1 VAVPEIPDTVRDKAA
16 WVDLQEL
23 DQHGEGLTQWEIDF
37 VESLT
42 KRLRDGNMLTD
53 AQRGTLAKIR
63 EDRL

>member
-1 VAVPEIPDTVRDKAA
+1 MPEIPDTVRDKSA

-42 KRLRDGNMLTD
+42 KRLRAGNMLTD